1 VIKFLVASDLGPR
14 KDTNIKYVTAHGI
27 VPFYFR
33 GYVNFSKEYNIVA
46 RLTDILC
53 DLLAT
58 EADLQNDTVDS
69 KKTASCIDS
78 PTCFY
83 AQEVKKCR
91 KERQ

>member
-1 VIKFLVASDLGPR
+1 VIKFLVASDLVPR
-14 KDTNIKYVTAHGI
+14 KDRNIKIVSAHGI
-27 VPFYFR
+27 VPFCFR
-33 GYVNFSKEYNIVA
+33 EYVNFPKEYNIVA

-58 EADLQNDTVDS
+58 EADLQNDKVDS
-69 KKTASCIDS
+69 KKTPSCIDS
-78 PTCFY
+78 PTCFH